1 MGNVNTC
8 TGVYYAL
15 QSIAFL
21 FIVLR
26 QGLSLDW
33 KLVPLT
39 RLLVRESQDKPVHMP
54 QCLAFAWLQGFSF
67 FQFFFHLFYV
77 FHIMCLVH
85 IHFLP
90 LHICPLPLHLP
101 PQNKTKFRRIK
112 EENKM
117 KNILKG
123 KELKIM
129 SWEASV

>member
-67 FQFFFHLFYV
+67 FQFFFSFIL
-77 FHIMCLVH
+77 CLSHNVSCSH
-85 IHFLP
+85 SFPASSYLP
-90 LHICPLPLHLP
+90 SAP
-101 PQNKTKFRRIK
+101 PPPPPK
-112 EENKM
+112 
-117 KNILKG
+117 
-123 KELKIM
+123 
-129 SWEASV
+129 